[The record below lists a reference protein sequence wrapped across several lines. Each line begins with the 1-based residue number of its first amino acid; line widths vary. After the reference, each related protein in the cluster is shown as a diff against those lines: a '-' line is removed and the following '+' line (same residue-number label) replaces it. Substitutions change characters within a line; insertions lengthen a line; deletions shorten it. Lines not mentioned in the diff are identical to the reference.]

1 MYSFLGPA
9 FDMYAFGVMFYL
21 FFYPREGAPCT
32 IDKFDK
38 SFEALCDCSA
48 KLPAD
53 DTDEEPANPC
63 SDNDVID
70 VMRSREQMIK
80 EGVDAT
86 ERLFVRTIGPLVLK
100 LVSPNPNERP
110 TAFVVRQNL
119 AEELDSSFDYLEDAA
134 SDFKLLESELEILA
148 AKARALKDE
157 NVALK
162 AKLAPKNESSTQKK
176 TVHSPEASRMKENV
190 LKDKN

>member
-1 MYSFLGPA
+1 MADHVKYSFLGPA

-63 SDNDVID
+63 SDDDVID

-80 EGVDAT
+80 EGVDAA
-86 ERLFVRTIGPLVLK
+86 ERLFARTIGPWVLK
-100 LVSPNPNERP
+100 LVNPNQNERP

-119 AEELDSSFDYLEDAA
+119 AEDYDSSFGYLEDAA
-134 SDFKLLESELEILA
+134 LDFKLLESE
-148 AKARALKDE
+148 LKDE

-162 AKLAPKNESSTQKK
+162 AKLAQKNESSTQKK